1 VVPADHYP
9 DSSRS
14 HLPEVVQ
21 LGSGIVL
28 FFDDPV
34 DPRMRGIVITVA
46 RLQDR
51 FPHLY
56 AEVEVEQDEKNIEW
70 GVIDLLSARA
80 RADMTTRLSEKGKWP
95 GMSRTWATILDQ
107 TAEEV
112 LNNRRAESDFEVLDG
127 EVISGPPRPI
137 LEPVLPDQVPTLI
150 YGQGGSFKSTLL
162 TAILVSVASG
172 VEVIRGWKPRQA
184 AVLYLD
190 WESSRQVVDARRR
203 AISRGMGVEP
213 PRFHYRRMA
222 GPLSA
227 CVDEL
232 GEVIAES
239 GIGCIG
245 VDSVGMALGSGSG
258 GDSNESTLELF
269 AALRR
274 FPVAWVLI
282 DHVTGDDMRAA
293 TSVPKPYGSVYKF
306 NLARAAYELRA
317 QAEPEPPRTQ
327 LLLRQSKSEEMQ
339 PRLGPIG
346 LAVVHESDSIR
357 FELAEI
363 TAPDLLSTSP
373 GTNADRIEDLLRLG
387 ARFPAE
393 ISDRLGL
400 KADVVR
406 SKLHSQNKKRFVQ
419 LSDGRWGLAQ
429 RG

>member
-1 VVPADHYP
+1 VPFGTGY
-9 DSSRS
+9 S
-14 HLPEVVQ
+14 VY
-21 LGSGIVL
+21 
-28 FFDDPV
+28 FDDADNP
-34 DPRMRGIVITVA
+34 RGISVHVT
-46 RLQDR
+46 RLRDR
-51 FPHLY
+51 PPHLY
-56 AEVEVEQDEKNIEW
+56 AEIEVHREDQKNVLES
-70 GVIDLLSARA
+70 GVIDLLSARDRAEVA
-80 RADMTTRLSEKGKWP
+80 RRLDAKGRSA
-95 GMSRTWATILDQ
+95 GLLRTWEDILDQ
-107 TAEEV
+107 TAELV
-112 LNNRRAESDFEVLDG
+112 LLEHRAESEFEILDG
-127 EVISGPPRPI
+127 QVISLPPGPI
-137 LEPVLPDQVPTLI
+137 LAPILPDQVPTLI

-172 VEVIRGWKPRQA
+172 VAVIPGWKPRQA

-190 WESSRQVVDARRR
+190 YESSREVVDARRR
-203 AISRGMGVEP
+203 AIARGMGIAP
-213 PRFHYRRMA
+213 PNLHYGRMA
-222 GPLSA
+222 AQLSA

-232 GEVIAES
+232 GDVIEQS

-282 DHVTGDDMRAA
+282 DHVTGDDMRAT

-306 NLARAAYELRA
+306 NLARVAYELRA

-327 LLLRQSKSEEMQ
+327 LLLRQSKSEELQ

-346 LAVVHESDSIR
+346 LAVVHEPDQIR

-373 GTNADRIEDLLRLG
+373 GTNADRIADLLRMG
-387 ARFPAE
+387 AMFPTE

-400 KADVVR
+400 KGDVVR

-429 RG
+429 HG